1 MSALLRHFERDAV
14 LACAAMAVVA
24 GFWPGGGWPLAGSVV
39 AGGLLSAVS
48 YRGVK
53 SGVDAAL
60 GGPVGRPWAL
70 VKFFTRY
77 AILAVAAYVMLARFR
92 VSPVGLIAGASSLVI
107 AAGAAAARF
116 VFLARRP
123 GNPD

>member
-1 MSALLRHFERDAV
+1 MPDLMRHFERDAI
-14 LACAAMAVVA
+14 LACVAMAILG
-24 GFWPGGGWPLAGSVV
+24 GFWPGGGWRLAGSVA

-60 GGPVGRPWAL
+60 GGPGGRSWAL

-77 AILAVAAYVMLARFR
+77 AILAVAAYVMLARLR

-123 GNPD
+123 GNPS

>member
-1 MSALLRHFERDAV
+1 MSALLRYFERDAI
-14 LACAAMAVVA
+14 LACLVMAVA
-24 GFWPGGGWPLAGSVV
+24 AAFWPGGGWPLAGSVV

-53 SGVDAAL
+53 AGVDAAL
-60 GGPVGRPWAL
+60 GGQAGRPWAL

-77 AILAVAAYVMLARFR
+77 AILAFAAYVMLARLR

-116 VFLARRP
+116 VFPARRP
-123 GNPD
+123 GNPS